1 MADDL
6 MNFDLPVDRS
16 SIIKVIGVGGGGSN
30 AVNHMF
36 KQGIKDVNFIVCNTD
51 AQALSNSPVSIK
63 VQLGESLT
71 EGRGAGNK
79 PEIGRQA
86 AIENIDDVGEVM
98 EGNTKMVFI
107 TAGMGGGTGTGAAP
121 VIAKA
126 AKEMGLLT
134 VAIVTIPFRFE
145 GTRRINQAI
154 EGINEIEK
162 YVDSLLVI
170 NNEKLREVCG
180 NLKFSE
186 AFSYADNVLATA
198 AKGIAEI
205 ITVPGYINVDFADV
219 ETVLTNSGVALMGTG
234 MAKGEDRAV
243 SAVQQALTSPL
254 LNDNDIGGTENIL
267 LNITFGNDEITMDEI
282 GEIADFVNN
291 EVGSNPNII
300 WGTGYD
306 EKLEDQISITVIA
319 TGFESN
325 SIPELYAK
333 KTSKKTITLAD
344 EESKPK
350 AKPRKKQAQI
360 PTVNNEQSNDIDECL
375 DFKQRTLDF
384 DIRKDREADKSIVL
398 HQPENESEVAVETK
412 KSEIQKKLQES
423 RERMKERRMESSKM
437 KENIDEIENE
447 PAYKRKN
454 LKIDRPVNKKDSEI
468 SRYSLEDD
476 EDENTTRL
484 RPNNSYLHDNVD

>member
-145 GTRRINQAI
+145 GERRISQAV

-180 NLKFSE
+180 NLRFSE
-186 AFSYADNVLATA
+186 AFNYADNVLATA

-219 ETVLTNSGVALMGTG
+219 ETVLTDSGVAIMGTG
-234 MAKGEDRAV
+234 EAEGENRA
-243 SAVQQALTSPL
+243 SKAIEQALTSPL
-254 LNDNDIGGTENIL
+254 LNDNDIRGTDNIL
-267 LNITFGNDEITMDEI
+267 LNINSGKEEITMDEI
-282 GEIADFVNN
+282 GEITDYINN
-291 EVGSNPNII
+291 EVETTPNII
-300 WGTGYD
+300 WGTGK
-306 EKLEDQISITVIA
+306 EEELENKISVTIIA
-319 TGFESN
+319 TGFEDN

-333 KTSKKTITLAD
+333 KTHKKKITLT
-344 EESKPK
+344 EKYN
-350 AKPRKKQAQI
+350 KQNREGAQ
-360 PTVNNEQSNDIDECL
+360 NNQGKTQEKE
-375 DFKQRTLDF
+375 DFETQQRT
-384 DIRKDREADKSIVL
+384 
-398 HQPENESEVAVETK
+398 
-412 KSEIQKKLQES
+412 
-423 RERMKERRMESSKM
+423 
-437 KENIDEIENE
+437 
-447 PAYKRKN
+447 
-454 LKIDRPVNKKDSEI
+454 
-468 SRYSLEDD
+468 
-476 EDENTTRL
+476 
-484 RPNNSYLHDNVD
+484 